1 MNCVLLGTSTLA
13 IPTAEALLKLFPPF
27 PMGGGARGGGLV
39 GIITKPT
46 EPAGRKH
53 APTPPPVAVW
63 AAEHG
68 VPLHQPSTKSEL
80 TTTLRAL
87 QPDAA
92 IVIAYGQMI
101 PGDALT
107 IPRFG
112 FVNIHPS
119 LLPKYRGPSPVQA
132 AIANGDSETGVT
144 LILLDAQM
152 DHGPILAQERMSIS
166 PTATRSQLD
175 RELAELGARL
185 LERTL
190 PNYLAGTVA
199 PRPQDDSTATTT
211 PLLSRDHGRIDWH
224 DSAAAIARKVRAYE
238 DWPGTWAMFPSPS
251 HSPSEDGEKVVVG
264 RRLKILAAAVGGTTS
279 ESSGTIALS
288 PDNLNVACGDGRLL
302 TLLTVQP
309 EGKPAMD
316 GKAFRIGHQS
326 IKVLA

>member
-1 MNCVLLGTSTLA
+1 MNCVLLGTSPLA
-13 IPTAEALLKLFPPF
+13 IPTAEALL
-27 PMGGGARGGGLV
+27 RGDACRLTAV
-39 GIITKPT
+39 ITKPT

-53 APTPPPVAVW
+53 TPTPPPVAAW
-63 AAEHG
+63 AVEHG
-68 VPLHQPSTKSEL
+68 VPLHQPGTKSEL
-80 TTTLRAL
+80 AAVLRAL
-87 QPDAA
+87 QPDVA

-132 AIANGDSETGVT
+132 TIANGDTETGVT

-152 DHGPILAQERMSIS
+152 DHGPILAQEHLPIAS
-166 PTATRSQLD
+166 TATRSQLD
-175 RELAELGARL
+175 HELAEFGARL

-190 PNYLAGTVA
+190 PDYLAGTVIA
-199 PRPQDDSTATTT
+199 QPQDDSAATIT
-211 PLLSRDHGRIDWH
+211 PLLSRAHGRIDWH
-224 DSAAAIARKVRAYE
+224 EPAEVIERKIRAYE

-251 HSPSEDGEKVVVG
+251 HSPSEDGEKVMVG

-279 ESSGTIALS
+279 EPPGTIALS
-288 PDNLNVACGDGRLL
+288 PGDLNVACGGGRLL

-326 IKVLA
+326 LKVLA